1 MIKYL
6 ELRKKNYLDRKTGHQ
21 KSIFDI
27 DTWKENPY
35 SCFKARVYIELST
48 FFAFFY
54 NLQALHLTIFL

>member
-48 FFAFFY
+48 FLLFFY
-54 NLQALHLTIFL
+54 NLQTLHLTIFL